1 MAFGIIIMDILFPFR
16 GYHKGLGAEK
26 QPANTTP
33 YIQNM
38 RVIDIQDNRF
48 RGGQRPGLQKAY
60 SQQIGGAANPTIWI
74 GFITVVD

>member
-1 MAFGIIIMDILFPFR
+1 MDLLFPAK

-26 QPANTTP
+26 QPPGTTP

-48 RGGQRPGLQKAY
+48 RGGQRGGLQKAY
-60 SQQIGGAANPTIWI
+60 SEQISGVSMPVVEIIQVT
-74 GFITVVD
+74 TVD